1 MENQEEKQVLPQ
13 EEAQPAQPAQ
23 PAKPQKEKLS
33 LKERRKR
40 WKAAKKA
47 KRDAEKEY
55 YRYAPWP
62 TRVWHLYLK
71 KPLTGILTC
80 LIVLV
85 LVAASFGA
93 ISDLFSSIFMEVYQ
107 TTKDKPLSEE
117 DMKKLYELSPLDEEG
132 AKRID
137 ALPAVGEDETWT
149 ICVYMVGSNLEDQ
162 NENDLSYV
170 TSVLARDMKDEF
182 SSTSRQHRFDNL
194 TQFNDELKQNGLE
207 LPAFFYYPEKPVA
220 SSTVVTEEVVV
231 SDRPG
236 AASKDIGEMTAEV
249 WSDNIQIVIQTGGA
263 KTWRSH
269 GISNT
274 AAQRY
279 EIKNVIRQLQ
289 LF

>member
-93 ISDLFSSIFMEVYQ
+93 ISELFSSIFMEVYQ

-170 TSVLARDMKDEF
+170 TSVLARDMQNEF
-182 SSTSRQHRFDNL
+182 S
-194 TQFNDELKQNGLE
+194 
-207 LPAFFYYPEKPVA
+207 
-220 SSTVVTEEVVV
+220 
-231 SDRPG
+231 
-236 AASKDIGEMTAEV
+236 
-249 WSDNIQIVIQTGGA
+249 
-263 KTWRSH
+263 
-269 GISNT
+269 
-274 AAQRY
+274 
-279 EIKNVIRQLQ
+279 
-289 LF
+289 